1 MSIKT
6 PEEVLSAWA
15 ESALYW
21 EKHRAVIRAMF
32 SPITDA
38 LLQDAGIRA
47 GASVLDVAGGT
58 GEPSLTVAARLLA
71 SEAEAPS
78 PGSPETDGAA
88 TGGSRVVCTDAVFAM
103 VSAAQQESVRLSLT
117 DIEFCA
123 CLGDALPFAANS
135 FDVVLSRLGT
145 MFFPDTLAALT
156 ELLRVMKPGGRL
168 ALAVW
173 RSSEVNPF
181 FRIVTD
187 VMSRYIESPPEDP
200 QAPGAFRFAEPGLLA
215 GLLRRTG
222 AMQVTERIVP
232 FKIEAPI
239 PLDRFWSVRSELSDT
254 LRDKVKKLSAE
265 QLRNVEGEV
274 TEAASR
280 FYEGGRMSFPGEVIV
295 VGARKIAN

>member
-1 MSIKT
+1 MSTKR
-6 PEEVLSAWA
+6 PEDVLTAWA

-32 SPITDA
+32 APITDA
-38 LLQDAGIRA
+38 LLHDAGIRS
-47 GASVLDVAGGT
+47 GESVLDVAGGT
-58 GEPSLTVAARLLA
+58 GEPSLTIAAGFRA
-71 SEAEAPS
+71 QAPP
-78 PGSPETDGAA
+78 PGPVETDG
-88 TGGSRVVCTDAVFAM
+88 GGAHRRRLVCTDAVFAM
-103 VSAAQQESVRLSLT
+103 VSAARQEAVRLSLT

-123 CLGDALPFAANS
+123 CLGDALPFPANS

-156 ELLRVMKPGGRL
+156 ELLRATKPGGRL

-187 VMSRYIESPPEDP
+187 VMSHYVESPPEDP
-200 QAPGAFRFAEPGLLA
+200 QAPGAFRFAEAGVLA
-215 GLLRRTG
+215 GLLRRAG
-222 AMQVTERIVP
+222 AIQVTERIVP

-239 PLDRFWSVRSELSDT
+239 PLDRFWYVRSELSDT
-254 LRDKVKKLSAE
+254 LREKVKKLSAE
-265 QLRNVEGEV
+265 QLRSVEGEV
-274 TEAASR
+274 TEAARQFFKS
-280 FYEGGRMSFPGEVIV
+280 GKMAFPGEVIV

>member
-1 MSIKT
+1 MSTKT

-38 LLQDAGIRA
+38 LLHDAGIRA
-47 GASVLDVAGGT
+47 GDSVLDVAGGT
-58 GEPSLTVAARLLA
+58 GEPSLTMAAEFGA
-71 SEAEAPS
+71 KAPPPHPS
-78 PGSPETDGAA
+78 ETDG
-88 TGGSRVVCTDAVFAM
+88 GGAHRNRLVCTDAVFAM
-103 VSAAQQESVRLSLT
+103 VSAARREAARLTLA

-123 CLGDALPFAANS
+123 CLGDALPFPANS
-135 FDVVLSRLGT
+135 FDVVLSRLGA

-156 ELLRVMKPGGRL
+156 DLLRVTKPGGRL

-181 FRIVTD
+181 FRVVTD

-200 QAPGAFRFAEPGLLA
+200 QAPGAFRFAEAGVLA
-215 GLLRRTG
+215 DLLRRAG
-222 AMQVTERIVP
+222 AIQVTERVVP
-232 FKIEAPI
+232 FKIEADI

-254 LRDKVKKLSAE
+254 LREKVKKLSAE
-265 QLRNVEGEV
+265 QLRSVEGEV
-274 TEAASR
+274 TEAASQ
-280 FYEGGRMSFPGEVIV
+280 FFKSGKMSFPGEVIIITGICDLV
-295 VGARKIAN
+295 IS

>member
-1 MSIKT
+1 MSTKT

-38 LLQDAGIRA
+38 LLHDAGIRA
-47 GASVLDVAGGT
+47 GESVLDVAGGT
-58 GEPSLTVAARLLA
+58 GEPSLTMAAEFGA
-71 SEAEAPS
+71 KAPPPHPS
-78 PGSPETDGAA
+78 ETDG
-88 TGGSRVVCTDAVFAM
+88 GGAHRNRLVCTDAVFAM
-103 VSAAQQESVRLSLT
+103 VSAARQEAGRLNLT

-123 CLGDALPFAANS
+123 CLGDALPFPANS
-135 FDVVLSRLGT
+135 FDVVLSRLGA

-156 ELLRVMKPGGRL
+156 ELLRVTKPGGRL

-181 FRIVTD
+181 FRVVTD

-215 GLLRRTG
+215 DLLRRAG
-222 AMQVTERIVP
+222 ALQVMERVVP
-232 FKIEAPI
+232 FKIEADI

-254 LRDKVKKLSAE
+254 LREKVKKLSAE
-265 QLRNVEGEV
+265 HLRSVEGEV
-274 TEAASR
+274 TEAARR
-280 FYEGGRMSFPGEVIV
+280 FYEGGSMSFPAEIV
-295 VGARKIAN
+295 VVGCMKHTAN